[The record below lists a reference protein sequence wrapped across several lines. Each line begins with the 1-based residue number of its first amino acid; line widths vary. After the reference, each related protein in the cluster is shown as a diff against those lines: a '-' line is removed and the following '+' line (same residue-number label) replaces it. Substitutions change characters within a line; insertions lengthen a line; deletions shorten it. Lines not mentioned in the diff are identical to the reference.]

1 MTTAFGGKP
10 PDIPGGTPC
19 KRTVAELIK
28 EASETLRN
36 RNDYSARNT
45 AYILI
50 HGRNFR
56 ISANVMATLNIVIP
70 AGTIFLRN

>member
-28 EASETLRN
+28 I
-36 RNDYSARNT
+36 YSYLQEYRT
-45 AYILI
+45 YIGLAEKV
-50 HGRNFR
+50 RVR
-56 ISANVMATLNIVIP
+56 A
-70 AGTIFLRN
+70 